1 MRQVVFVQGGGA
13 GVHDDWDIRLVEDLG
28 RRLGAGYAIHYPRMP
43 DEAEPHFAAWDRA
56 LRDVWSGLGANAVL
70 VGHSV
75 GATILLHSLAA
86 APLPV
91 APAGLFLIAPPI
103 IGPGGWPSDEID
115 PAPDL
120 GRRLPAAPL
129 FLYHGS
135 ADEIVPPSHL
145 ELYARAIPQAVVRR
159 LAGRDHQLGN
169 DLAEVADDIRGM
181 EGRGGWRM
189 ANRE

>member
-13 GVHDDWDIRLVEDLG
+13 GVHDHWDIRLVEDLG

-56 LRDVWSGLGANAVL
+56 LRNVWSGLGANAVL

-75 GATILLHSLAA
+75 GATILVHSLAA

-91 APAGLFLIAPPI
+91 APAGLFLIAPPF

-115 PAPDL
+115 PRSGPRAARGAGLPLPRQRGRDRAP
-120 GRRLPAAPL
+120 AP
-129 FLYHGS
+129 S
-135 ADEIVPPSHL
+135 
-145 ELYARAIPQAVVRR
+145 RALRPGDP
-159 LAGRDHQLGN
+159 AGRGPP
-169 DLAEVADDIRGM
+169 ARRTRPPTG
-181 EGRGGWRM
+181 
-189 ANRE
+189 